1 MFLTISTNYIP
12 TQGGDMIKSKRIAI
26 AAMATVLAL
35 AGAAC
40 GSDDPV
46 AEEPAAEEEA
56 AEEPAAEEEAAEEP
70 AAEEEAAAEEPA
82 EDDGPFLG
90 LAFDTGG
97 RGDGTFND
105 MAGQGA
111 DNAEANLGIAVQEL
125 EATSDQDRQPNL
137 EALTAAGNKLVVAVG
152 FAFGDALGPIAEAN
166 PDVFFGWID
175 GYYADDV
182 SPNIITTAFSEQEG
196 SFLVGAAAA
205 LKSQS
210 GHIGFIGGQEID
222 LIKRFEA
229 GYIAGAKA
237 VNPDIVV
244 ESAYLG
250 AAGDNAAWG
259 SPDKAKE
266 IAAAW
271 YADGADVVYT
281 AAGGSGR
288 GMIEA
293 AVEAGEGK
301 WAIGVDNDECSFDT
315 EEQKAHRLTSMLKR
329 VDTAVE
335 EMAKN
340 VQDGTAEGGFYTFNL
355 ANDGVGYATTCGN
368 IDDIVDQ
375 LEDFKAQIIAGDIV
389 VPTSPEGL

>member
-1 MFLTISTNYIP
+1 
-12 TQGGDMIKSKRIAI
+12 MIKSKRIAV
-26 AAMATVLAL
+26 AAMAAVLAL

-46 AEEPAAEEEA
+46 ADEPAAEEEATEEPDTEEPATEEPATEEEA
-56 AEEPAAEEEAAEEP
+56 AEEPAEEA
-70 AAEEEAAAEEPA
+70 
-82 EDDGPFLG
+82 GPFLG

-111 DNAEANLGIAVQEL
+111 DNAEANLSIAVQEL

-137 EALTAAGNKLVVAVG
+137 EALAAAGNKLVVAVG

-166 PDVFFGWID
+166 PDVYFGWID
-175 GYYADDV
+175 GYYDG
-182 SPNIITTAFSEQEG
+182 PNIITTAFSEQEG

-205 LKSQS
+205 LKSQT
-210 GHIGFIGGQEID
+210 GKIGFIGGQEID

-266 IAAAW
+266 IAGAW

-375 LEDFKAQIIAGDIV
+375 LEDFKAQIIAGDID

>member
-1 MFLTISTNYIP
+1 
-12 TQGGDMIKSKRIAI
+12 MIKSKRIAI

-46 AEEPAAEEEA
+46 AEETATEEAAEEEA
-56 AEEPAAEEEAAEEP
+56 AEESAAEEE
-70 AAEEEAAAEEPA
+70 AAEEPA

-105 MAGQGA
+105 AAGRGA
-111 DNAEANLGIAVQEL
+111 DQAESDLGVAVQEL

-137 EALTAAGNKLVVAVG
+137 EALAGAGNKLVVAVG

-175 GYYADDV
+175 GYYDGA
-182 SPNIITTAFSEQEG
+182 NIITTAFAEHEG

-222 LIKRFEA
+222 LIKKFEA

-237 VNPDIVV
+237 VNPDIIV

-288 GMIEA
+288 GTIEA
-293 AVEAGEGK
+293 AVEAGDGY
-301 WAIGVDNDECSFDT
+301 WAIGVDSDEYYVDT
-315 EEQKAHRLTSMLKR
+315 EEQQAHRLTSMLKR
-329 VDTAVE
+329 VDTAVF
-335 EMAKN
+335 EMAQQ
-340 VQDGTAEGGFYTFNL
+340 VQDGSAAGGFYPFDL
-355 ANDGVGYATTCGN
+355 SNDGVGYATSGGH

-375 LEDFKAQIIAGDIV
+375 LEDLKAQIIAGDIE

>member
-1 MFLTISTNYIP
+1 
-12 TQGGDMIKSKRIAI
+12 MIKSKRIAI

-46 AEEPAAEEEA
+46 AEEPATEEEA
-56 AEEPAAEEEAAEEP
+56 ADEPAAEEEAAD
-70 AAEEEAAAEEPA
+70 EPA
-82 EDDGPFLG
+82 EEAGPFLG

-105 MAGQGA
+105 AAGRGA
-111 DNAEANLGIAVQEL
+111 DQAESDLGVAVQEL

-137 EALTAAGNKLVVAVG
+137 EALAGAGNKLVVAVG
-152 FAFGDALGPIAEAN
+152 FAFGDALGPIADAN

-175 GYYADDV
+175 GYYDCATDWAGLSCD
-182 SPNIITTAFSEQEG
+182 NIITTAFAEHEG

-210 GHIGFIGGQEID
+210 GHIGFIGGQEIP
-222 LIKRFEA
+222 LIKKFEA

-244 ESAYLG
+244 ESQYLG
-250 AAGDNAAWG
+250 PEGDNAAWG

-288 GMIEA
+288 GTIEA
-293 AVEAGEGK
+293 AVEAGDGY
-301 WAIGVDNDECSFDT
+301 WAIGVDSDEYFVDT
-315 EEQKAHRLTSMLKR
+315 EEQQAHRLTSMLKR
-329 VDTAVE
+329 VDTAVF
-335 EMAKN
+335 EMAQQ
-340 VQDGTAEGGFYTFNL
+340 VQDGSAVGGFFPFDL
-355 ANDGVGYATTCGN
+355 SNDGVGYATSGGH
-368 IDDIVDQ
+368 IDDIVDE
-375 LEDFKAQIIAGDIV
+375 LEDFKAQIIAGDIE
-389 VPTSPEGL
+389 VPTEP

>member
-56 AEEPAAEEEAAEEP
+56 ATEEPAAEEEAAEEP
-70 AAEEEAAAEEPA
+70 A
-82 EDDGPFLG
+82 EDAGPFLG

>member
-1 MFLTISTNYIP
+1 
-12 TQGGDMIKSKRIAI
+12 MIKSKRIAV
-26 AAMATVLAL
+26 AAMAAVLAL

-46 AEEPAAEEEA
+46 ADEPAAEEEA

-70 AAEEEAAAEEPA
+70 AEEA
-82 EDDGPFLG
+82 GPFLG

-111 DNAEANLGIAVQEL
+111 DNAEAN
-125 EATSDQDRQPNL
+125 
-137 EALTAAGNKLVVAVG
+137 
-152 FAFGDALGPIAEAN
+152 
-166 PDVFFGWID
+166 PDVYFGWID
-175 GYYADDV
+175 GYYDGA
-182 SPNIITTAFSEQEG
+182 NIITTAFSEQEG

-205 LKSQS
+205 LKSQT
-210 GHIGFIGGQEID
+210 GKIGFIGGQEID

-229 GYIAGAKA
+229 GYIAGAQA

-266 IAAAW
+266 IAGAW

-335 EMAKN
+335 QMAKS

-368 IDDIVDQ
+368 VDDIVDQ
-375 LEDFKAQIIAGDIV
+375 LEEFKAQIIAGDIE

>member
-1 MFLTISTNYIP
+1 MY
-12 TQGGDMIKSKRIAI
+12 
-26 AAMATVLAL
+26 
-35 AGAAC
+35 
-40 GSDDPV
+40 
-46 AEEPAAEEEA
+46 
-56 AEEPAAEEEAAEEP
+56 
-70 AAEEEAAAEEPA
+70 
-82 EDDGPFLG
+82 
-90 LAFDTGG
+90 
-97 RGDGTFND
+97 
-105 MAGQGA
+105 
-111 DNAEANLGIAVQEL
+111 
-125 EATSDQDRQPNL
+125 
-137 EALTAAGNKLVVAVG
+137 
-152 FAFGDALGPIAEAN
+152 
-166 PDVFFGWID
+166 FGWID
-175 GYYADDV
+175 GYYDGA
-182 SPNIITTAFSEQEG
+182 NIITTAFSEQEG

-205 LKSQS
+205 LKSQT
-210 GHIGFIGGQEID
+210 GKIGFIGGQEID

-266 IAAAW
+266 IAGAW

>member
-1 MFLTISTNYIP
+1 
-12 TQGGDMIKSKRIAI
+12 MIKSKRIAV
-26 AAMATVLAL
+26 AAMAAVLAL

-46 AEEPAAEEEA
+46 ADEPAVEEEA

-70 AAEEEAAAEEPA
+70 AEEA
-82 EDDGPFLG
+82 GPFLG

-111 DNAEANLGIAVQEL
+111 DNAEANLSIAVQEL

-166 PDVFFGWID
+166 PDVYFGWID
-175 GYYADDV
+175 GYYDG
-182 SPNIITTAFSEQEG
+182 PNIITTAFAEQEG

-205 LKSQS
+205 LKSQT
-210 GHIGFIGGQEID
+210 GKIGFIGGQEID

-266 IAAAW
+266 IAGAW
-271 YADGADVVYT
+271 YADGADIVYT

>member
-1 MFLTISTNYIP
+1 
-12 TQGGDMIKSKRIAI
+12 MIKSKRIAI

-137 EALTAAGNKLVVAVG
+137 EALVAAGNKLVVAVG

-210 GHIGFIGGQEID
+210 GHIGFIGGQEND

-250 AAGDNAAWG
+250 AAGDNAAWS

-266 IAAAW
+266 IAGAW

>member
-1 MFLTISTNYIP
+1 
-12 TQGGDMIKSKRIAI
+12 MIKSKRIAI

-56 AEEPAAEEEAAEEP
+56 AEEPAAEEEAAEE
-70 AAEEEAAAEEPA
+70 EAAAEEPA

-111 DNAEANLGIAVQEL
+111 DNAEANLSIAVQEL

-137 EALTAAGNKLVVAVG
+137 EALAAAGNKLVVAVG

-166 PDVFFGWID
+166 PDVYFGWID
-175 GYYADDV
+175 GYYDGA
-182 SPNIITTAFSEQEG
+182 NIITTAFSEQEG

-205 LKSQS
+205 LKSQT
-210 GHIGFIGGQEID
+210 GKIGFIGGQEID

-266 IAAAW
+266 IAGAW

-340 VQDGTAEGGFYTFNL
+340 VQDGTAEGGFYSFNL

>member
-1 MFLTISTNYIP
+1 
-12 TQGGDMIKSKRIAI
+12 MIKSKRIAI

-46 AEEPAAEEEA
+46 ADEPATEEAAEEEA
-56 AEEPAAEEEAAEEP
+56 AEEPAAEEEAAEEE
-70 AAEEEAAAEEPA
+70 AAEEEAAEEPA
-82 EDDGPFLG
+82 EESGPFLG

-105 MAGQGA
+105 AAGRGA
-111 DNAEANLGIAVQEL
+111 DQAESDLGVAVQEL

-137 EALTAAGNKLVVAVG
+137 EALAAAGNKLVVAVG

-166 PDVFFGWID
+166 PEVFFGWID
-175 GYYADDV
+175 GYYDGT
-182 SPNIITTAFSEQEG
+182 NIITTAFAEHEG

-205 LKSQS
+205 LKSES
-210 GHIGFIGGQEID
+210 GKIGFIGGQEID
-222 LIKRFEA
+222 LIKKFEA

-266 IAAAW
+266 IALAW

-288 GMIEA
+288 GTIEA

-301 WAIGVDNDECSFDT
+301 WAIGVDSDEYFVDT
-315 EEQKAHRLTSMLKR
+315 EEQQAHRLTSMLKR
-329 VDTAVE
+329 VDTAVF
-335 EMAKN
+335 EMAQQ
-340 VQDGTAEGGFYTFNL
+340 VQNGSAAGGFYPFDL
-355 ANDGVGYATTCGN
+355 SNDGVGYATSGGH

-375 LEDFKAQIIAGDIV
+375 LEDLKAQIIAGEIE

>member
-1 MFLTISTNYIP
+1 
-12 TQGGDMIKSKRIAI
+12 MIKSKRIAV
-26 AAMATVLAL
+26 AAMAAVLAL

-46 AEEPAAEEEA
+46 ADEPAAEEEATEEPDTEEPATEEPATEEEA
-56 AEEPAAEEEAAEEP
+56 AEEPAEEA
-70 AAEEEAAAEEPA
+70 
-82 EDDGPFLG
+82 GPFLG

-111 DNAEANLGIAVQEL
+111 DNAEANLSIAVQEL

-137 EALTAAGNKLVVAVG
+137 EALAAAGNKLVVAVG

-166 PDVFFGWID
+166 PDVYFGWID
-175 GYYADDV
+175 GYYDG
-182 SPNIITTAFSEQEG
+182 PNIITTAFSEQEG

-205 LKSQS
+205 LKSQT
-210 GHIGFIGGQEID
+210 GKIGFIGGQEID

-266 IAAAW
+266 IAGAW

-375 LEDFKAQIIAGDIV
+375 LEDFKAQIVAGDID